1 MKTSDIRKAFLNFYE
16 SKNHTKIDSSS
27 LIPVNDDT
35 LLFTNAGMVQFKD
48 LFLGTE
54 KKDYVR
60 ATSSQRCIRAG
71 GKHNDLENVGY
82 TLRHHTFLKCLVT
95 LVLVITSRRRRLNLP
110 GSF

>member
-35 LLFTNAGMVQFKD
+35 LLFTNAGMVQCKD

-54 KKDYVR
+54 
-60 ATSSQRCIRAG
+60 
-71 GKHNDLENVGY
+71 
-82 TLRHHTFLKCLVT
+82 
-95 LVLVITSRRRRLNLP
+95 
-110 GSF
+110 

>member
-16 SKNHTKIDSSS
+16 SKNHTQVESSS

-54 KKDYVR
+54 KKI
-60 ATSSQRCIRAG
+60 T
-71 GKHNDLENVGY
+71 LEQL
-82 TLRHHTFLKCLVT
+82 LRKDALELEASIMT
-95 LVLVITSRRRRLNLP
+95 
-110 GSF
+110 